1 MKITTRIKNAVSAL
15 TRPVADLNEQEL
27 LEWLGISGVK
37 KNILSEVTY
46 YTCLKMLS
54 ETMGKLPLKYYQS
67 TEQEDPGRPDTH
79 DKPFDGS
86 PERDHD
92 TDDSVEHYG
101 NELSALRKWV
111 SLDPA
116 RIQPTRC
123 IRRRLCST

>member
-1 MKITTRIKNAVSAL
+1 MAGDFRCEKEYLKRGHVLYLLKDAQRNNGE
-15 TRPVADLNEQEL
+15 VAAE
-27 LEWLGISGVK
+27 
-37 KNILSEVTY
+37 ILSEHRT
-46 YTCLKMLS
+46 
-54 ETMGKLPLKYYQS
+54 G
-67 TEQEDPGRPDTH
+67 EDPGRPDTH